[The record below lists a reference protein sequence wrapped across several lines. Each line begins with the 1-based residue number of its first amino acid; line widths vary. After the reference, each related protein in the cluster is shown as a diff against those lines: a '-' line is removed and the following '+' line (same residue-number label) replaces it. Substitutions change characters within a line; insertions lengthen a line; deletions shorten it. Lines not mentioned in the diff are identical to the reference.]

1 MKMIIRC
8 ALSCIMLSSGIACQ
22 ETHTE
27 EPQAAMPKSLA
38 IQKPLLREL
47 TALKELYTKVRTLL
61 SAHQE
66 NLGCHEIEQELIK
79 TYEWLNETPLK
90 KPQQFAQ
97 HVAAFTTQIQ
107 IYQNDLTPEL
117 TEHLTSLIM
126 LSKLIH
132 TQPKN
137 TTAGCL
143 VGASTLATLASLA
156 ILHSHAFNT
165 SNPQQQT
172 IQDSPS
178 GPPAMPTNPHHTV
191 SGSGSVPQPAG
202 VTPPPKYTAA
212 ELADF
217 DARIQTLE
225 RDGTLTPEGQQKLE
239 QLKRDLEDSKQRLDA
254 MPHSF

>member
-1 MKMIIRC
+1 MKIIIRC

-22 ETHTE
+22 KTHTE
-27 EPQAAMPKSLA
+27 EPQAAMQKSLA

-66 NLGCHEIEQELIK
+66 NLGCYEIEQELIK
-79 TYEWLNETPLK
+79 TYGWLNETPLK
-90 KPQQFAQ
+90 KPQRFAQ
-97 HVAAFTTQIQ
+97 HVAEFTTQIQ

-172 IQDSPS
+172 IQNSPS
-178 GPPAMPTNPHHTV
+178 GPPAMPTNPHHTPA
-191 SGSGSVPQPAG
+191 GSDSVPQPAG

-212 ELADF
+212 ELEDF
-217 DARIQTLE
+217 EARI
-225 RDGTLTPEGQQKLE
+225 QKLE
-239 QLKRDLEDSKQRLDA
+239 QNRTFTPEDQKKLEQVKQGLRRSRA
-254 MPHSF
+254 ARASETEP